1 MVSGRYVMI
10 CLLLMGS
17 SIPSGV
23 IKRGV
28 LEDLL
33 DMEFHGVPIA
43 IFDCRRVMTT
53 IDMML
58 PYYGEL
64 S

>member
-1 MVSGRYVMI
+1 MI

-33 DMEFHGVPIA
+33 DMEFHGFLLPSLIA
-43 IFDCRRVMTT
+43 E
-53 IDMML
+53 
-58 PYYGEL
+58 G
-64 S
+64 

>member
-1 MVSGRYVMI
+1 MI